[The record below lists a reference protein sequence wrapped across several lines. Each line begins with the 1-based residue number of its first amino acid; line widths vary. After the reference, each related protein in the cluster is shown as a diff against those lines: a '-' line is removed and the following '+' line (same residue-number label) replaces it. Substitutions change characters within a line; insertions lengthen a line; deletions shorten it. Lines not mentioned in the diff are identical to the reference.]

1 MKFIK
6 KKKTYLPLKIQI
18 KIDASR
24 KVLDSLKF
32 ILFCFFKN
40 SFEIILDESFQ
51 TRNYKPF
58 PASATSFLS
67 EDSVFFR
74 KEYYIYDSK
83 DYTQI
88 KYFCDQY
95 QFSSSEKIYDF
106 LLIYFN
112 IICYDENGDLPMR
125 SFWKFEY
132 DKKLN
137 LQRNP

>member
-1 MKFIK
+1 M
-6 KKKTYLPLKIQI
+6 
-18 KIDASR
+18 
-24 KVLDSLKF
+24 
-32 ILFCFFKN
+32 
-40 SFEIILDESFQ
+40 FQ
-51 TRNYKPF
+51 TRNNKPF
-58 PASATSFLS
+58 PALSTSFLS

-106 LLIYFN
+106 FLIYLN
-112 IICYDENGDLPMR
+112 IICYDEKGDLPTI